1 MGRGPLSFKA
11 TDVTRAMR
19 AIDAS
24 GHRIIRT
31 EIRPD
36 GGIVFVHVEHTP
48 PESKEETF
56 SEWWAKNRAGEA

>member
-36 GGIVFVHVEHTP
+36 GGIVFVHVEHASP
-48 PESKEETF
+48 VEAEETYEQWKARTGANA
-56 SEWWAKNRAGEA
+56 S